1 MMSASDFLKQYGE
14 AVRIA
19 NRLKNEYLKEADL
32 INSIRSPQ
40 GSDGQPH
47 GSGVSSPSEQK
58 AVRLAELYE
67 KAHDAEIQAGVIKYD
82 VIRVINQ
89 VHGDPAQVL
98 HERYIGLKTWSQI
111 AETLNFSERQCY
123 NLRNEGLEIVDQ
135 ILEKHFSEFQYRPV
149 L

>member
-1 MMSASDFLKQYGE
+1 MKASTFLQQYGE

-19 NRLKNEYLKEADL
+19 DRLRTEYLKEAEL

-58 AVRLAELYE
+58 AVRLAEMAE
-67 KAHDAEIQAGVIKYD
+67 KFHDAEIEAGVIKRD
-82 VIRVINQ
+82 VMRVINM

-135 ILEKHFSEFQYRPV
+135 ILENHFSEFQYRPV